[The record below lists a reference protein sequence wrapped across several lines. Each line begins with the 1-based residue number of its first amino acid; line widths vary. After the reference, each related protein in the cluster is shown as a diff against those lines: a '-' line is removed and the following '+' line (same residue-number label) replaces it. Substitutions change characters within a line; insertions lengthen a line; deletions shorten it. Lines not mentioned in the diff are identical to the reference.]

1 MNKYLDSGN
10 EARIKKAYESR
21 DPRLQMAVITPYAQ
35 YNGASSGIAHT
46 YTLRWPYR
54 GSDSAEPFDIRTVQ
68 TISFT
73 IYGES
78 LYLKVWNRQNVILMD
93 W

>member
-1 MNKYLDSGN
+1 MKHVS
-10 EARIKKAYESR
+10 RKHYESR

-54 GSDSAEPFDIRTVQ
+54 GSDSAEPFDIRTDTNDKFYYLWRKFVPEGLEQ
-68 TISFT
+68 T
-73 IYGES
+73 ER
-78 LYLKVWNRQNVILMD
+78 VLMD
-93 W
+93 WIFH